1 MKTLTAFGLAA
12 TALAAG
18 TAATTT
24 ASAAP
29 AACAIA
35 YHHPI
40 VRHIVHPVV
49 YRRDY
54 GYAPRPI
61 VAAYEAPPVVGVAPA
76 YYGPAYEPVAYY
88 PAPYHGYGWRGW
100 GYRDHDGW
108 RGGEHREWRDG
119 DRDHRHFEWPDHG
132 NGGGHDGRGRS

>member
-1 MKTLTAFGLAA
+1 MKTLIAIGLAA

-18 TAATTT
+18 TVAATS

-29 AACAIA
+29 AACGTIA

-40 VRHIVHPVV
+40 VRHVVHPVV
-49 YRRDY
+49 YRRDH

-61 VAAYEAPPVVGVAPA
+61 AAAYLAPPA

-108 RGGEHREWRDG
+108 RGGMATVTTTAS
-119 DRDHRHFEWPDHG
+119 
-132 NGGGHDGRGRS
+132 NGEII